1 MAVYNPT
8 YQSATATVGTS
19 ATLIASFIS
28 TGGHVVVT
36 NTNTVTVFL
45 GGANVTTANGLPVLT
60 NTSVLVPVPAGQQ
73 VSLYGIVAVTAGPCS
88 ILYVE

>member
-8 YQSATATVGTS
+8 YQSATATITTS
-19 ATLIASFIS
+19 PTLIATFLSS
-28 TGGHVVVT
+28 GGHAVVT

-45 GGANVTTANGLPVLT
+45 GGSGVTTATGLPVLT
-60 NTSVLVPVPAGQQ
+60 NTSVLVPVPAGQV
-73 VSLYGIVAVTAGPCS
+73 VSLYGIVAVTSGPTS